1 MRALQRRINT
11 VANRRAADEDRY
23 AAYEFLA
30 EDGSPEAIYG
40 LLLRFTY
47 VKDIGQRSRST
58 DEEDKQYVYRLVVR
72 FGEQALPQIRQ
83 FLTAKEGPATA
94 PKHSISW
101 ALRIL
106 EEIAPNA
113 EIHWE
118 VLQDVFADNEPGYER
133 DPSRKIE
140 LMTYLAG
147 TDRFDPAQVTEVVLP
162 YLDDPDED
170 VRFATAEALLKQGHP
185 SCRDA
190 LSRLLADPDESLQIR
205 SLILSGFIRA
215 GWLDAVTAH
224 IETMPLS
231 ALLAAVEALEHYA
244 EESGSKRSGAQE
256 GGAAQDPSDA
266 SGSQGTPEKRDDSI
280 AIRDVMLT
288 VAEANQADE
297 AVLSRVAEFFVHSGI
312 STQGVRGRVERFLPK
327 GYKIRKARVERLPEG
342 MREPF
347 LTHAA
352 SRLLDD
358 VRKGAATREDV
369 IEPLIKIVRSQQ
381 TDPAT
386 KGRIVEV
393 WATEGWSLK
402 GHEKLVVKH
411 LPPGYKLD
419 PTGKIRRHY
428 ESMVEPYLT
437 QAADRLVDPYL
448 SEPPDDPDEARTCLD
463 DETREW
469 LLQIASNPK
478 TDERTVD
485 RVMDRFAAYGWS
497 IRGYEKQLLR
507 TLPKAF
513 KIVAPRGAGEPHLT
527 KVSTRI

>member
-1 MRALQRRINT
+1 MGIFDVLSKEGRKARALQRRIAT

-23 AAYEFLA
+23 AAYEALA
-30 EDGSPEAIYG
+30 EDGGPEAIYG

-58 DEEDKQYVYRLVVR
+58 DEEDKQYVYRILIG
-72 FGEQALPQIRQ
+72 FGEKALPEVRR

-106 EEIAPNA
+106 DEIVPDP
-113 EIHWE
+113 ETHWE
-118 VLQDVFADNEPGYER
+118 VLGEVFADNEPGYER

-147 TDRFDPAQVTEVVLP
+147 SDRFDPAQVTEAVLP

-170 VRFATAEALLKQGHP
+170 VRFAAAEALLKQGHP
-185 SCRDA
+185 SCREA
-190 LSRLLADPDESLQIR
+190 LSQLLADPDESLQIR

-215 GWLDAVTAH
+215 GWLDSVVEHLA
-224 IETMPLS
+224 TMPLS
-231 ALLAAVEALEHYA
+231 ALLAAAEALSHYA
-244 EESGSKRSGAQE
+244 EEILDRAGSE
-256 GGAAQDPSDA
+256 GES
-266 SGSQGTPEKRDDSI
+266 DDSKDERLL
-280 AIRDVMLT
+280 AIRDAMLS
-288 VAEANQADE
+288 VAEADQADDS
-297 AVLSRVAEFFVHSGI
+297 VLAPVAEFFVRTGVSV
-312 STQGVRGRVERFLPK
+312 QGARGRVERMLPK
-327 GYKIRKARVERLPEG
+327 GYKIRKGRVERLPEG

-347 LTHAA
+347 LTHVAT
-352 SRLLDD
+352 RLLEEAS
-358 VRKGAATREDV
+358 GNEAARQDV
-369 IEPLIKIVRSQQ
+369 IEPLIKIVRSQH

-402 GHEKLVVKH
+402 GHDKLVVKH

-419 PTGKIRRHY
+419 ASGKIRRHY
-428 ESMVEPYLT
+428 EAMVEPYLT
-437 QAADRLVDPYL
+437 QAADRLIDPYL
-448 SEPPDDPDEARTCLD
+448 REPPDDPEEARTCLD
-463 DETREW
+463 DDIREW
-469 LLQIASNPK
+469 LLQIAANPK
-478 TDERTVD
+478 TDERTID
-485 RVMDRFAAYGWS
+485 RIMDRFAAYGWS
-497 IRGYEKQLLR
+497 IRGFEKQLLR

-513 KIVAPRGAGEPHLT
+513 KIVAPRGAGEPHLV